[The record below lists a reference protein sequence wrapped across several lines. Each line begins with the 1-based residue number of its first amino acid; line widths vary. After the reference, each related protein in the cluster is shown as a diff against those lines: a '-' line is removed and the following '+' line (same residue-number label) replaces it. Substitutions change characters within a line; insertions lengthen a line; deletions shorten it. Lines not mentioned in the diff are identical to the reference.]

1 MNFGNLLGILGMA
14 RQNPQQA
21 VANMLQQAYSSGRI
35 NQGQFQTLNASL
47 SSGANPN
54 IIIQQL
60 LNSGVVSQ
68 QQYESA
74 RQQAASFNQK

>member
-21 VANMLQQAYSSGRI
+21 VMNMLQQAYSSGRI
-35 NQGQFQTLNASL
+35 NQGQFQALNSSL

-54 IIIQQL
+54 AIIQQL

-68 QQYESA
+68 QQYEAA
-74 RQQAASFNQK
+74 RQQAATFNSK

>member
-1 MNFGNLLGILGMA
+1 MNFGGLLQILGMA

-21 VANMLQQAYSSGRI
+21 VMGMLQQAYNSGRI
-35 NQGQFQTLNASL
+35 NQGQFQTLSSSL
-47 SSGANPN
+47 TNGANPN
-54 IIIQQL
+54 VIIQQM

-74 RQQAASFNQK
+74 RQQAASFNNK

>member
-21 VANMLQQAYSSGRI
+21 VMGMLQQAYNSGRI
-35 NQGQFQTLNASL
+35 NQGQFQTLSSSL
-47 SSGANPN
+47 SNGANPN
-54 IIIQQL
+54 VIIQQM

-68 QQYESA
+68 QQYEAA
-74 RQQAASFNQK
+74 RQQAASFNAK